1 MSEATKRAALRLCA
15 IAGAFLVI
23 GCYSLQPIRGP
34 IPEPGAMIGLDIN
47 DAGRVVLGG
56 AMGPEISQVEG
67 RLVRRDT
74 NAFVVGILNV
84 KLLRGGS
91 QVWHGETVHVKRE
104 YVSSIYERRFS
115 KSRTLVAG
123 AVGVGLIVAF
133 TSKSLLGVFTA
144 EDPKTPGDTLQ
155 AQRRPRP

>member
-1 MSEATKRAALRLCA
+1 VSQATKHAALRLSA

-34 IPEPGAMIGLDIN
+34 IPEPGAVIGLDIN

-74 NAFVVGILNV
+74 DEFLVGVLAV
-84 KLLRGGS
+84 KLLRGGD

-104 YVSSIYERRFS
+104 HVTSIYERRFS
-115 KSRTLVAG
+115 KTRTLVAG
-123 AVGVGLIVAF
+123 AVGVGLIAALA
-133 TSKSLLGVFTA
+133 SKSLLGVFTK
-144 EDPKTPGDTLQ
+144 EDPMGPGDTLQ

>member
-1 MSEATKRAALRLCA
+1 M
-15 IAGAFLVI
+15 I

-34 IPEPGAMIGLDIN
+34 IPEPGAVIGLDIN

-56 AMGPEISQVEG
+56 AMGPEIAQVEG

-74 NAFVVGILNV
+74 TAFVVGILNV
-84 KLLRGGS
+84 QLLRGGS

-115 KSRTLVAG
+115 KSRTLIAG
-123 AVGVGLIVAF
+123 AVGVGLVVAL
-133 TSKSLLGVFTA
+133 TSKSLLGVFTT

>member
-1 MSEATKRAALRLCA
+1 MSQATKHAALRLSA
-15 IAGAFLVI
+15 IAAAFLVI

-34 IPEPGAMIGLDIN
+34 IPEPGAVIGLDIN

-74 NAFVVGILNV
+74 DEFLIGVLAV
-84 KLLRGGS
+84 KLLRGGD

-104 YVSSIYERRFS
+104 HVTSIYERRFS

-123 AVGVGLIVAF
+123 AVGVGLIAALA
-133 TSKSLLGVFTA
+133 SKSLLGVFTK
-144 EDPKTPGDTLQ
+144 EDPMGPGDTLQ

>member
-1 MSEATKRAALRLCA
+1 
-15 IAGAFLVI
+15 
-23 GCYSLQPIRGP
+23 
-34 IPEPGAMIGLDIN
+34 MIGLDIN

-56 AMGPEISQVEG
+56 AMGPEIAQVEG

-91 QVWHGETVHVKRE
+91 QVWRGETVHVKRE

-123 AVGVGLIVAF
+123 AVGVGLIVAL
-133 TSKSLLGVFTA
+133 TSKSLLGVFTK
-144 EDPKTPGDTLQ
+144 EDPKTPSDTLQ

>member
-1 MSEATKRAALRLCA
+1 MSQATKHAALRLSA
-15 IAGAFLVI
+15 IAAAFLVI

-34 IPEPGAMIGLDIN
+34 IPEPGAVIGLDIN

-67 RLVRRDT
+67 RFVRRDT
-74 NAFVVGILNV
+74 DEFLVGVLAV
-84 KLLRGGS
+84 KLLRGGD

-104 YVSSIYERRFS
+104 HVTSIYERRFS

-123 AVGVGLIVAF
+123 AVGVGLIAALA
-133 TSKSLLGVFTA
+133 SKSLLGVFTK
-144 EDPKTPGDTLQ
+144 EDPMGPGDTLQ